1 MPKATVDTSAV
12 HFDLKTLPGGWVE
25 LRRMSFG
32 EKNARTDI
40 AMKMAFE
47 GVGSKSKSKDTK
59 ATMAASTEAA
69 SQHDFRACVVDHNL
83 FADDDETIKLNLSR
97 PEDLKQLDPRV
108 GEEIATLI
116 SNMNNFEPEELD
128 DLKNEFSS

>member
-1 MPKATVDTSAV
+1 MPKATVDTNAV
-12 HFDLKTLPGGWVE
+12 RHDLKSLPGAWVE

-47 GVGSKSKSKDTK
+47 GSKADTK

-69 SQHDFRACVVDHNL
+69 AQFEFKACVVDHNL
-83 FADDDETIKLNLSR
+83 FADDEETIKLNLGNSN
-97 PEDLKQLDPRV
+97 DLRKLDPRV
-108 GEEIATLI
+108 GEEIMLLI
-116 SNMNNFEPEELD
+116 SEMNNFEPEELS
-128 DLKNEFSS
+128 DLKNESSS